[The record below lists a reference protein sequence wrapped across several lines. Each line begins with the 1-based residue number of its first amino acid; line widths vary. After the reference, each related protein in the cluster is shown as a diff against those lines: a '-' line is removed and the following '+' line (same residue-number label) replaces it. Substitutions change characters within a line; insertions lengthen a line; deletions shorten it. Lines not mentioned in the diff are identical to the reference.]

1 MKFNSNMVYVILL
14 IVGFLLVPGNIFAEY
29 DVNLKWTFETD
40 LGRTPILGE
49 NGTVYITDNT
59 ELFAINSEGDKL
71 WSFSADDEFTFSPI
85 VGKNNIIYAG
95 SRNGKIYAIKSDGTK
110 KWSFQGE
117 DRMRTPV
124 QGKDG
129 VIYVGCR
136 GNKLYAINPD
146 GTEKWNFEMDNSM
159 RDRPKIYED
168 KGIVFVTDSEG
179 KIYAINIENG
189 TKKWSFEIDN
199 SMISR
204 SMISRPEIYEDKETI
219 FATDFD
225 GKLYAVDIENGT
237 KKWSFEKK
245 DEPFLL
251 GEPVLSEEG
260 LLYLAGGRVGNYLC
274 IIDAEEGELLKT
286 VETGNRLL
294 TPVLGEDEE
303 NIYVVGGSGVIA
315 KPYESKLFAFAPD
328 GTEKWNFEL
337 GDEPHRQPTV
347 GKGIIYVATGVGVS
361 KLFAINTDG
370 EKEWSFDKFE
380 KYIGFSRPVVAED
393 TVYVGCTEG
402 ILYAIEK
409 PEI

>member
-1 MKFNSNMVYVILL
+1 MKFNSNMIYVLLL
-14 IVGFLLVPGNIFAEY
+14 IVGFLLVPGNIFAENN
-29 DVNLKWTFETD
+29 VNVKWTFELD
-40 LGRTPILGE
+40 LARTPALGE
-49 NGTVYITDNT
+49 NGTIYIANYT
-59 ELFAINSEGDKL
+59 ELLAINSEGEKL
-71 WSFSADDEFTFSPI
+71 WSISTDDIFNYPPL
-85 VGKNNIIYAG
+85 VGKDNIIYAG
-95 SRNGKIYAIKSDGTK
+95 NHNGKIYAIKSDGTK

-136 GNKLYAINPD
+136 GNKLYAINLD
-146 GTEKWNFEMDNSM
+146 GTKKWSYEMDNSM
-159 RDRPKIYED
+159 T
-168 KGIVFVTDSEG
+168 G
-179 KIYAINIENG
+179 
-189 TKKWSFEIDN
+189 
-199 SMISR
+199 
-204 SMISRPEIYEDKETI
+204 RPEIYEDKGTI

-237 KKWSFEKK
+237 KNWSFEKK
-245 DEPFLL
+245 DEPFILR
-251 GEPVLSEEG
+251 GPVLSEEG
-260 LLYLAGGRVGNYLC
+260 LLYLAGGPVENYLC

-347 GKGIIYVATGVGVS
+347 GKGIIYVATGVGVG

-380 KYIGFSRPVVAED
+380 KLIGFSRPVVAED

-409 PEI
+409 PDI